1 MTDDPNA
8 RPSLSERYGVA
19 VGNGAGMEHMI
30 LAAGMQHERLGAILL
45 RLQSEYDA
53 VRGELER
60 AGQIATTAAERLRG
74 VVREADR
81 LKALAARLDASRS
94 STFGEADEARLRAA
108 ALVTEAAAIKLRT
121 PAEVMTARAVIL
133 MSLPALQAAKHELAA
148 LAVRMGANPK
158 RALAPAVALQLAGR
172 VLDVWL
178 DETCHRLNVSLLA
191 YSPLGFGLLTG
202 KYDAS
207 GIEGPGTPQGARIAS
222 YESVRKQ
229 RWGRPEALAAA
240 RRYNQLAREHGL
252 TPTQLA
258 LAFCYTN
265 WRVASTIIGVRTLEQ
280 LDQNLDAWGTTL
292 SPELL
297 AQIDAIRWE
306 IRDPAV

>member
-1 MTDDPNA
+1 MIEQQQFRHTNHQAEQKPGIE
-8 RPSLSERYGVA
+8 ERYAVA
-19 VGNGAGMEHMI
+19 VMRGFSSDLI
-30 LAAGMQHERLGAILL
+30 LAAGLQKHWTGALLL
-45 RLQSEYDA
+45 RLRTEYDA

-178 DETCHRLNVSLLA
+178 DETCHRCDGTGV
-191 YSPLGFGLLTG
+191 LGSRYQG
-202 KYDAS
+202 DADRQCPACKGS
-207 GIEGPGTPQGARIAS
+207 GHRRDVIGD
-222 YESVRKQ
+222 SVRQ
-229 RWGRPEALAAA
+229 AQFAADLMAEIQSQVAAA
-240 RRYNQLAREHGL
+240 AAGIKAAIHADSGPSNPMH
-252 TPTQLA
+252 
-258 LAFCYTN
+258 
-265 WRVASTIIGVRTLEQ
+265 
-280 LDQNLDAWGTTL
+280 
-292 SPELL
+292 PELVRRL
-297 AQIDAIRWE
+297 AELRGAEAAAD
-306 IRDPAV
+306 